1 MGLIW
6 TNSTVR
12 SSGRASPPRMIYFIR
27 VAALQS
33 NRLAIIR
40 IAKCAV
46 PETLMRHGLAVADFT
61 EKKERK
67 NKKERRRKISS
78 RSSMMERGNCT
89 CFLFPFV
96 FLLFSLFFLSSIIKG
111 WKQRK
116 LRGLSENS
124 VKLTLYGKS
133 WFEVRLSYGS
143 FVPLPIDRCEFK
155 YSWFRSDGF

>member
-61 EKKERK
+61 EKKRERT
-67 NKKERRRKISS
+67 KKRGEGKYPLTVRWWNEEIVLVSS
-78 RSSMMERGNCT
+78 S
-89 CFLFPFV
+89 
-96 FLLFSLFFLSSIIKG
+96 LLFFFSFLFFLSSIIKG

-124 VKLTLYGKS
+124 VKLALYGKS